1 MMPWN
6 IVTGKSLPVLLVAG
20 LAILSVRCGGDGGSG
35 VTDPTDP
42 SIGLSETSKSFSG
55 TAGSGD
61 PAAQTVAISNAGDG
75 TLSGLAANVAYGDG
89 QPTGWLSA
97 SLSQTTAPSTLTLTA
112 TTGSLTEGTYTA
124 SVAVTSG
131 AASNSPQSVSVT
143 FRVDPAADGAPS
155 ISLSST
161 TQSFG
166 APEGGANPAA
176 QTVSVTNGGAGTLS
190 GLALDVAYG
199 DGQPTGWLNAT
210 LSQTTAPS
218 TLTLTVTTGS
228 LAAGI
233 YTGSVALTS
242 AAASN
247 SPRFLS
253 VAFTVTPPEAGPTIS
268 LSSAS
273 QTFSAAT
280 GGPDPEA
287 QTVSVTNGGGG
298 TLSGLAVNVAY
309 GVGEP
314 TGWLSASLSGTTA
327 PSTLTLT
334 PTTGSLT
341 EGTYTASVAVTS
353 AVASNSPQFLDVTFT
368 VTLPPP
374 TNLTATAVSSSRID
388 LTWTDNAS
396 TEDGYKIERC
406 AGASCTD
413 FTHFTTV
420 GRNGTSYPDAGLSA
434 GTSYSYRVR
443 GSNDAGNSAYS
454 NTASATTLTATEGS
468 STFFASFDN
477 MLINNTS
484 DPSTADRVSPSAELD
499 VGSKYFYRTGGDY
512 TALQYASLMKFDVQS
527 VIAGRTILEAT
538 LSLYQFVLPAD
549 FDGQFKLAAIQTSW
563 DPSTISWRT
572 WSDMGEPY
580 PDGHIDFAAL
590 QPVETPLE
598 FDVTGIVQKWADGT
612 LENNGFQIWEP
623 SPVPPG
629 HDSNQALEIQSLEVF
644 RGEGTRPQLFIHYR

>member
-1 MMPWN
+1 MVTSN
-6 IVTGKSLPVLLVAG
+6 IVTGKSLSVLLVAG
-20 LAILSVRCGGDGGSG
+20 LAILSVHCGGDGGSG
-35 VTDPTDP
+35 VTAPTDP
-42 SIGLSETSKSFSG
+42 SIGLSETNKSFSA

-75 TLSGLAANVAYGDG
+75 TLSGLAATIAYGAGQPTGWLSATLSASTAPSTLTLTPTTGSLTAGTYNASVAVTSAPANNSPQAVSVTFTVSSAPVPLIGLSTTASSFSATTGGPDPEAQTVSVTNGGAGTLSGLAVNVAYGVG
-89 QPTGWLSA
+89 EPTGWLSA

-124 SVAVTSG
+124 S
-131 AASNSPQSVSVT
+131 
-143 FRVDPAADGAPS
+143 
-155 ISLSST
+155 I
-161 TQSFG
+161 
-166 APEGGANPAA
+166 
-176 QTVSVTNGGAGTLS
+176 
-190 GLALDVAYG
+190 
-199 DGQPTGWLNAT
+199 
-210 LSQTTAPS
+210 
-218 TLTLTVTTGS
+218 
-228 LAAGI
+228 
-233 YTGSVALTS
+233 
-242 AAASN
+242 
-247 SPRFLS
+247 
-253 VAFTVTPPEAGPTIS
+253 
-268 LSSAS
+268 
-273 QTFSAAT
+273 
-280 GGPDPEA
+280 
-287 QTVSVTNGGGG
+287 
-298 TLSGLAVNVAY
+298 
-309 GVGEP
+309 
-314 TGWLSASLSGTTA
+314 
-327 PSTLTLT
+327 
-334 PTTGSLT
+334 
-341 EGTYTASVAVTS
+341 AVTS
-353 AVASNSPQFLDVTFT
+353 AAASNSPQFLDVTFT
-368 VTLPPP
+368 VMLPPP

-420 GRNGTSYPDAGLSA
+420 GRNGTSYPDAALSA

-454 NTASATTLTATEGS
+454 NTASATTLTASEGS

-477 MLINNTS
+477 MVINNTS
-484 DPSTADRVSPSAELD
+484 DPNTADRVSPSAELD

-527 VIAGRTILEAT
+527 VIAGKTILEAT

-563 DPSTISWRT
+563 DPSTISWKT

-580 PDGHIDFAAL
+580 PDGHLDFAAL

>member
-1 MMPWN
+1 MITSN
-6 IVTGKSLPVLLVAG
+6 IVTGKLLSVLLVAG
-20 LAILSVRCGGDGGSG
+20 LATLSLRCGGSGSG
-35 VTDPTDP
+35 VTVPNDP
-42 SIGLSETSKSFSG
+42 SIGLSETNKSFSAS
-55 TAGSGD
+55 AGSGD
-61 PAAQTVAISNAGDG
+61 PVAQTVAISNAGQG
-75 TLSGLAANVAYGDG
+75 TLSGLAANVTYGGG
-89 QPTGWLSA
+89 QPTGWLNA
-97 SLSQTTAPSTLTLTA
+97 SLSQTTAPSTLT
-112 TTGSLTEGTYTA
+112 
-124 SVAVTSG
+124 V
-131 AASNSPQSVSVT
+131 
-143 FRVDPAADGAPS
+143 
-155 ISLSST
+155 
-161 TQSFG
+161 
-166 APEGGANPAA
+166 
-176 QTVSVTNGGAGTLS
+176 
-190 GLALDVAYG
+190 
-199 DGQPTGWLNAT
+199 
-210 LSQTTAPS
+210 
-218 TLTLTVTTGS
+218 TVTTGS
-228 LAAGI
+228 LTAGT
-233 YTGSVALTS
+233 YTGSVAVSS
-242 AAASN
+242 AIASN

-253 VAFTVTPPEAGPTIS
+253 VSFTVTSPAAGPTIS

-273 QTFSAAT
+273 RTFSAAT

-314 TGWLSASLSGTTA
+314 TGWLRASLSVPTA
-327 PSTLTLT
+327 PGTLTLT
-334 PTTGSLT
+334 ATTGSLT

-353 AVASNSPQFLDVTFT
+353 AAASNSPQFLEVTFT

-374 TNLTATAVSSSRID
+374 TNLTATAASSSQIN

-420 GRNGTSYPDAGLSA
+420 GRNTTSFPDGGLSA
-434 GTSYSYRVR
+434 GTSYSYRVQ

-454 NTASATTLTATEGS
+454 NTASATTLTVSEGS
-468 STFFASFDN
+468 NTFFASFDN
-477 MLINNTS
+477 MVINNTS
-484 DPSTADRVSPSAELD
+484 DPNTADRVSPSAELD

-527 VIAGRTILEAT
+527 VIAGKTILEAT

-549 FDGQFKLAAIQTSW
+549 FDGHFKLAAIQTSW
-563 DPSTISWRT
+563 DPSTTSWKT
-572 WSDMGEPY
+572 WSAMGEPY
-580 PDGHIDFAAL
+580 PDGRLDFAAL

-598 FDVTGIVQKWADGT
+598 FDVTAIVQKWADGT